1 MKDHIR
7 LLRPKHYLKN
17 VLVLLPLFFSGRFFE
32 RALLG
37 AAAAGFAAFCLLSSF
52 IYIIN
57 DVRDVESDRRHPTKC
72 RRPIASGAVSV
83 HAALTLAAALAA
95 AVTAI
100 GVLARFPAGGWGC
113 MAVYLLV
120 NLGYSFGLK
129 NVPILDIALLVSGFL
144 LRVLFG
150 AAVTGIG
157 ISSWLY
163 LTVVSA
169 SFYLAL
175 GKRRGELRRQS
186 DTSRKVLRYYNNA
199 FLDKNMN
206 ICLTLA
212 IVFYSL
218 WSADAMNAGTHL
230 IWTVPLVICL
240 CLKYSLTVEGDS
252 DGDPV
257 EVIFQ
262 DKVLL
267 VLIAVFAAVTAAL
280 LYLV

>member
-1 MKDHIR
+1 MKDYIR

-17 VLVLLPLFFSGRFFE
+17 VLVLLPLFFSGRLFE
-32 RALLG
+32 WPVCRKGL
-37 AAAAGFAAFCLLSSF
+37 AGFAAFCVLSSL

-57 DVRDVESDRRHPTKC
+57 DIRDIESDRLHPTKC
-72 RRPIASGAVSV
+72 KRPLASGAVSV
-83 HAALTLAAALAA
+83 SAALVIAALL
-95 AVTAI
+95 AVAVVVI
-100 GVLARFPAGGWGC
+100 GIQMRFSKNGWLC
-113 MAVYLLV
+113 VVTYLVV
-120 NLGYSFGLK
+120 NIGYSFGLK

-144 LRVLFG
+144 LRTLFG
-150 AAVTGIG
+150 SAVTGIVT
-157 ISSWLY
+157 SNWLY
-163 LTVVSA
+163 LTLVSV

-175 GKRRGELRRQS
+175 GKRRGELRRQR
-186 DTSRKVLRYYNNA
+186 DTSRKVLKYYNA
-199 FLDKNMN
+199 DFLNNNMN

-218 WSADAMNAGTHL
+218 WSADAGNAATHM

-240 CLKYSLTVEGDS
+240 CFKYFLAIDGNS

-267 VLIAVFAAVTAAL
+267 VMIAAFAAITFAMI
-280 LYLV
+280 YLV

>member
-163 LTVVSA
+163 LTVVSV

>member
-1 MKDHIR
+1 MKDYIL

-17 VLVLLPLFFSGRFFE
+17 ALVVLPLFFSGHFFE
-32 RALLG
+32 PELL
-37 AAAAGFAAFCLLSSF
+37 AKVTAGFVAFCLLSSLV
-52 IYIIN
+52 YIIN
-57 DVRDVESDRRHPTKC
+57 DIRDIESDRQHPTKSE
-72 RRPIASGAVSV
+72 RPIASGAVSV
-83 HAALTLAAALAA
+83 PSALAIA
-95 AVTAI
+95 AMLLILTCVTA
-100 GVLARFPAGGWGC
+100 VLTHFPTGGWVC
-113 MAVYLLV
+113 MAVYLAV
-120 NLGYSFGLK
+120 NIGYSLGLK
-129 NVPILDIALLVSGFL
+129 NIPILDVGLLVSGFL
-144 LRVLFG
+144 LRVLLG
-150 AAVTGIG
+150 SVVTGID
-157 ISSWLY
+157 ISNWLY
-163 LTVVSA
+163 LTVVSI

-186 DTSRKVLRYYNNA
+186 DTTRRVLKYYNND

-218 WSADAMNAGTHL
+218 WTADAANAQTYL

-240 CLKYSLTVEGDS
+240 CLKYYLTIDGNS
-252 DGDPV
+252 DGDPI

-267 VLIAVFAAVTAAL
+267 GLIVAFAMLTLIL

>member
-1 MKDHIR
+1 MKDYIR

-32 RALLG
+32 GQLLIK
-37 AAAAGFAAFCLLSSF
+37 AAAGFAAFCLLSSF

-57 DVRDVESDRRHPTKC
+57 DVRDAESDRQHPAKC
-72 RRPIASGAVSV
+72 KRPIASGAVGV
-83 HAALTLAAALAA
+83 PPALVLAAVLLALTFAI
-95 AVTAI
+95 AVFM
-100 GVLARFPAGGWGC
+100 RFPLNGWVC
-113 MAVYLLV
+113 IAAYLVV
-120 NLGYSFGLK
+120 NIGYSFGLK
-129 NVPILDIALLVSGFL
+129 NIPVLDVALLVSGFL
-144 LRVLFG
+144 LRVLLG
-150 AAVTGIG
+150 SAVTGIV
-157 ISSWLY
+157 ISNWLY
-163 LTVVSA
+163 LTVVSV

-186 DTSRKVLRYYNNA
+186 DTTRKVLKYYNND
-199 FLDKNMN
+199 FLVGNMN

-218 WSADAMNAGTHL
+218 WTADAANAQTHL

-240 CLKYSLTVEGDS
+240 CLKYYLTIDGNS
-252 DGDPV
+252 DGDPI

-267 VLIAVFAAVTAAL
+267 GLIAAFAMLTVVL

>member
-1 MKDHIR
+1 MKDYIR

-37 AAAAGFAAFCLLSSF
+37 ASAAGFAAFCLLSSF

-113 MAVYLLV
+113 MAIYLLV

-163 LTVVSA
+163 LTVVSV

>member
-1 MKDHIR
+1 MKDYIR
-7 LLRPKHYLKN
+7 LLRPTHYLKN
-17 VLVLLPLFFSGRFFE
+17 VLVVLPLFFSGRFFE
-32 RALLG
+32 GQLLIK
-37 AAAAGFAAFCLLSSF
+37 AAAGFAAFCLLSSF

-72 RRPIASGAVSV
+72 KRPIASGAVSIHSALV
-83 HAALTLAAALAA
+83 IAAVLFAAA
-95 AVTAI
+95 TAI
-100 GVLARFPAGGWGC
+100 CVLMHFPLNGWAC
-113 MAVYLLV
+113 MAAYFVV

-129 NVPILDIALLVSGFL
+129 NVPILDVALLVSGFL
-144 LRVLFG
+144 LRVLLG
-150 AAVTGIG
+150 SAVTGIV
-157 ISSWLY
+157 ISNWLY
-163 LTVVSA
+163 LTVVSV

-175 GKRRGELRRQS
+175 GKRRGEMRRQS
-186 DTSRKVLRYYNNA
+186 GTTRKVLKYYNNE

-218 WSADAMNAGTHL
+218 WTADTANAQTHL

-240 CLKYSLTVEGDS
+240 CLKYYLTIDGNS
-252 DGDPV
+252 DGDPI

-267 VLIAVFAAVTAAL
+267 ALIAAFAILTVVL

>member
-1 MKDHIR
+1 MKDYIR

-17 VLVLLPLFFSGRFFE
+17 GLVLLPLFFSGRFFE
-32 RALLG
+32 RAPLRSAL
-37 AAAAGFAAFCLLSSF
+37 AGFAAFCLLSSF
-52 IYIIN
+52 IYIVN
-57 DVRDVESDRRHPTKC
+57 DARDAEADRLHPTKC
-72 RRPIASGAVSV
+72 RRPIASGAVGV
-83 HAALTLAAALAA
+83 PAALALAAVLAAAAA
-95 AVTAI
+95 SI
-100 GVLARFPAGGWGC
+100 GALSRFSADGWLC
-113 MAVYLLV
+113 MAAYLIV

-129 NVPILDIALLVSGFL
+129 NVPILDVALLVSGFL

-150 AAVTGIG
+150 AAVTGVV

-186 DTSRKVLRYYNNA
+186 DTARRVLRYYNDA
-199 FLDKNMN
+199 FLDKNMS

-218 WSADAMNAGTHL
+218 WSADAANAGTHL

-257 EVIFQ
+257 EVIYG

-267 VLIAVFAAVTAAL
+267 ALIATFAAATAAL

>member
-32 RALLG
+32 RALLS
-37 AAAAGFAAFCLLSSF
+37 AATAGFAAFCLLSSF

-113 MAVYLLV
+113 MAIYLLV

-163 LTVVSA
+163 LTVVSV

>member
-1 MKDHIR
+1 MKDYIR

-17 VLVLLPLFFSGRFFE
+17 GLVLLPLFFSGRFFE
-32 RALLG
+32 RTPLRSAL
-37 AAAAGFAAFCLLSSF
+37 AGFAAFCLLSSF
-52 IYIIN
+52 IYIVN
-57 DVRDVESDRRHPTKC
+57 DARDAEADRLHPTKC
-72 RRPIASGAVSV
+72 RRPIASGAVGV
-83 HAALTLAAALAA
+83 PAALALAAALAVAA
-95 AVTAI
+95 AVI
-100 GVLARFPAGGWGC
+100 GALSRFPAGGWLC
-113 MAVYLLV
+113 MAAYLTV

-129 NVPILDIALLVSGFL
+129 NVPILDVALLVSGFL

-150 AAVTGIG
+150 AAVTGIV
-157 ISSWLY
+157 ISNWLY

-186 DTSRKVLRYYNNA
+186 DTARRVLRYYNDA
-199 FLDKNMN
+199 FLDKNMS

-212 IVFYSL
+212 VVFYSL
-218 WSADAMNAGTHL
+218 WSADEANAGTHL
-230 IWTVPLVICL
+230 IWTVPLMICL

-257 EVIFQ
+257 EVIYG
-262 DKVLL
+262 DKLL
-267 VLIAVFAAVTAAL
+267 LALLAAFAAVTAAL

>member
-1 MKDHIR
+1 MKDYIR

-17 VLVLLPLFFSGRFFE
+17 GLVLLPLFFSGRFFE
-32 RALLG
+32 RAPLRSAL
-37 AAAAGFAAFCLLSSF
+37 AGFAAFCLLSSF
-52 IYIIN
+52 IYIVN
-57 DVRDVESDRRHPTKC
+57 DARDAEADRLHPTKC
-72 RRPIASGAVSV
+72 RRPIASGAVGV
-83 HAALTLAAALAA
+83 PAALALAAVLAAAAA
-95 AVTAI
+95 STGA
-100 GVLARFPAGGWGC
+100 LSRFPADGWLC
-113 MAVYLLV
+113 MAAYLIV

-129 NVPILDIALLVSGFL
+129 NVPILDVALLVSGFL

-150 AAVTGIG
+150 AAVTGVV

-186 DTSRKVLRYYNNA
+186 DTARRVLRYYNDA
-199 FLDKNMN
+199 FLDKNMS

-218 WSADAMNAGTHL
+218 WSADAANAGTHL

-257 EVIFQ
+257 EVIYG
-262 DKVLL
+262 DKILL
-267 VLIAVFAAVTAAL
+267 ALIATFAAATAAL

>member
-1 MKDHIR
+1 MKDYIR

-37 AAAAGFAAFCLLSSF
+37 ASAAGFAAFCLLSSL

-57 DVRDVESDRRHPTKC
+57 DVRDVESDRQHPTKC

-83 HAALTLAAALAA
+83 HAALMIAAALAA
-95 AVTAI
+95 VIAAI
-100 GVLARFPAGGWGC
+100 GVLTRFPAGGWGC
-113 MAVYLLV
+113 MAVYLIV

-144 LRVLFG
+144 LRVIFG

-163 LTVVSA
+163 LTVVSV

-218 WSADAMNAGTHL
+218 WSADAANAGTHL
-230 IWTVPLVICL
+230 IWTVPIVICL

-267 VLIAVFAAVTAAL
+267 VLIAAFAAVTAAL

>member
-1 MKDHIR
+1 MKNYIR

-32 RALLG
+32 GQLLIK
-37 AAAAGFAAFCLLSSF
+37 AAAGFAAFCLLSSF

-72 RRPIASGAVSV
+72 KRPIASGAVSIHSALV
-83 HAALTLAAALAA
+83 IAAVLFAAA
-95 AVTAI
+95 TAI
-100 GVLARFPAGGWGC
+100 CILMQFPLNGGVC
-113 MAVYLLV
+113 MAAYLVV

-129 NVPILDIALLVSGFL
+129 NVPILDVALLVSGFL
-144 LRVLFG
+144 LRVLLG
-150 AAVTGIG
+150 SAVTGIV
-157 ISSWLY
+157 ISNWLY
-163 LTVVSA
+163 LTVVSV

-186 DTSRKVLRYYNNA
+186 GTTRKVLKYYNNE

-218 WSADAMNAGTHL
+218 WTADAANAQTHL

-240 CLKYSLTVEGDS
+240 CLKYYLTIDGNS
-252 DGDPV
+252 DGDPI

-267 VLIAVFAAVTAAL
+267 ALIAAFAILTVVL

>member
-1 MKDHIR
+1 MNDYIS

-32 RALLG
+32 GQLLIK
-37 AAAAGFAAFCLLSSF
+37 AAAGFAAFCLLSSF

-57 DVRDVESDRRHPTKC
+57 DARDVESDRRHPTKC
-72 RRPIASGAVSV
+72 KRPIASGAVSI
-83 HAALTLAAALAA
+83 HSALVIA
-95 AVTAI
+95 AVLFAAVAAI
-100 GVLARFPAGGWGC
+100 CALMRFPLNGGVC
-113 MAVYLLV
+113 MAAYLVV
-120 NLGYSFGLK
+120 NIGYSFGLK
-129 NVPILDIALLVSGFL
+129 NVPILDVALLVSGFL
-144 LRVLFG
+144 LRVLLG
-150 AAVTGIG
+150 SAVTGIV
-157 ISSWLY
+157 ISNWLY
-163 LTVVSA
+163 LTVLSV

-186 DTSRKVLRYYNNA
+186 GTTRKVLKYYNNE

-218 WSADAMNAGTHL
+218 WTADAANAQTHL

-240 CLKYSLTVEGDS
+240 CLKYYLTIDGNS
-252 DGDPV
+252 DGDPI

-267 VLIAVFAAVTAAL
+267 ALIAAFAILTVVL

>member
-37 AAAAGFAAFCLLSSF
+37 AAAVGFAAFCLLSSF

-113 MAVYLLV
+113 MAIYLLV

-163 LTVVSA
+163 LTVVSV